1 MTILRSLEYQKRFNY
16 AMEILKNNGISTIN
30 DRMCLTGIGA
40 GTKIVIHSVDL
51 CNTISIKPSLTLAK
65 VKEIVEREIELTK
78 NYRLENGI
86 AENQPLWKQ
95 QKAVN

>member
-16 AMEILKNNGISTIN
+16 AMGILKNNGISTTD
-30 DRMCLTGIGA
+30 DRMRLTGIGA

-51 CNTISIKPSLTLAK
+51 CNTISIKPSLTLAQ
-65 VKEIVEREIELTK
+65 VKETVEREIELTK

-86 AENQPLWKQ
+86 AGNQPLWKQ
-95 QKAVN
+95 QKAGN